1 MAILVNKKPN
11 RYQTVGTIGISESDR
26 EQAERLDAKLEKRL
40 KKLLASLVEK
50 GILPR
55 KKGKGTLLAYWE
67 LGRALRDVT
76 NDKRDFPFNDELPL
90 LWRNAKIYLPDE
102 LLYKERG
109 PHREHLW
116 YCYRLGGYPEKLIKK
131 MKWGEWVIIFDSPG
145 INQEP
150 RFDIWFQKKLTI
162 EGKSQKREKIRMF
175 APCVNVILSN
185 IDVHELNNSELFN
198 CYEVAWFIASSWHK
212 KYRSDPNYSDKRRD
226 IQNKIKDNFILID
239 DVMEGIKTPEEFSRL
254 IV

>member
-1 MAILVNKKPN
+1 MAVLIKKKPN
-11 RYQTVGTIGISESDR
+11 RYQTVGTIGISESDL
-26 EQAERLDAKLEKRL
+26 EQADRLDARLEKQL
-40 KKLLASLVEK
+40 KKLIASLEIK

-55 KKGKGTLLAYWE
+55 KKGKGTLLAYWK

-76 NDKRDFPFNDELPL
+76 SNKKDFPFNDELPL
-90 LWRNAKIYLPDE
+90 LWRNAKIYLPEE

-131 MKWGEWVIIFDSPG
+131 MKWGEWNTIFDSPG

-150 RFDIWFQKKLTI
+150 RFDTWFQNKLTI
-162 EGKSQKREKIRMF
+162 ERKSQEREKIRMF
-175 APCVNVILSN
+175 VPCVNVILSN

-198 CYEVAWFIASSWHK
+198 CYETAWSIASIWLK
-212 KYRSDPNYSDKRRD
+212 KNRSDPNFSDMRRD
-226 IQNKIKDNFILID
+226 IQNKIKENFILID